1 MKYSS
6 NVKVIMVSG
15 KLLFLIQS
23 VDALMVRMELFQV
36 QIIGI
41 YPTVHHRR
49 RRLFIIQHV

>member
-15 KLLFLIQS
+15 KLLFLIKS
-23 VDALMVRMELFQV
+23 VDALMIRMELFQV
-36 QIIGI
+36 QIIGL